1 MMISAGQL
9 HQNNSAGM
17 KNDWLMEFGIWIQ
30 RRLFFI
36 PGSSSFLLAAL
47 VLSFPD
53 ASVKLPCH
61 WKVSSGQ
68 GRRKENVCIH
78 PNLKYWG
85 YKSAVIGC
93 SRELFRGK

>member
-17 KNDWLMEFGIWIQ
+17 KNDWLIEFGIWIQ

-53 ASVKLPCH
+53 ALLSFPATGRCRVGKE
-61 WKVSSGQ
+61 Q
-68 GRRKENVCIH
+68 GKKMFAFI
-78 PNLKYWG
+78 PTSKWG
-85 YKSAVIGC
+85 
-93 SRELFRGK
+93 L